1 MRLLLAADIFP
12 PESGGPA
19 TYAVQLANGLVA
31 QGTAVTIVSLNPAS
45 DKSVLDTRV
54 NFDCVTTRFKPVR
67 YWQYYRLLL
76 KHGPTSDVIYAM
88 GPVNA
93 GLFAMKAA
101 KKLGKKFVVK
111 VVGDYAWEQGQVR
124 GLVRDSIDEFQTK
137 KYGGKIGRLQKI
149 EREVVCNADCVIVPS
164 KYLAG
169 IVKEWGAE
177 EKKNKV
183 IYNAMKF
190 QVVDPVVKPA
200 HERWI
205 VSVGRLVSWKGML
218 GLIEVMPQI
227 IKEFPD
233 VKLKIIGDGPEWE
246 TLQKYIANMHVE
258 SVVELRGNVSHR
270 ESLAY
275 IHAADLFVLNSAYEG
290 LSHVIL
296 EALSFNKPVLA
307 SSSGGNSE
315 IVIPGK
321 TGKLFQYNDKETI
334 VEYIIDFLKIGISPD
349 WQGVD
354 RDIFFKRF
362 ESVSMTEET
371 KKVLESV

>member
-31 QGTAVTIVSLNPAS
+31 QGAAVTIISLNPAS
-45 DKSVLDTRV
+45 DRSVLGTKV

-93 GLFAMKAA
+93 GLFGMKAA

-124 GLVRDSIDEFQTK
+124 GLVRDSIDAFQTK
-137 KYGGKIGRLQKI
+137 KYAGKIGRLQKI

-169 IVKEWGAE
+169 MVKGWGAE
-177 EKKNKV
+177 EKKIKV
-183 IYNAMKF
+183 IYNAMKI
-190 QVVDPVVKPA
+190 QAVDPVVKPVRE
-200 HERWI
+200 HWI
-205 VSVGRLVSWKGML
+205 VSVGRLVPWKGMKT
-218 GLIEVMPQI
+218 LIEIMPEI
-227 IKEFPD
+227 LEKFPNAR
-233 VKLKIIGDGPEWE
+233 LKIIGDGPERD
-246 TLQKYIANMHVE
+246 TLQTQVADMRME

-334 VEYIIDFLKIGISPD
+334 VEYIIDFLRTCISPD

-354 RDIFFKRF
+354 RDLFFKQF
-362 ESVSMTEET
+362 ESVSMIEET